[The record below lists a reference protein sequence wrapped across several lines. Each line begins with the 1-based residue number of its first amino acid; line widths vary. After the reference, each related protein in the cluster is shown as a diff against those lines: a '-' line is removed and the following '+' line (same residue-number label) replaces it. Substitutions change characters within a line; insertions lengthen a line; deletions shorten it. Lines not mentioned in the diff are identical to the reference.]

1 IAQAALFPRLT
12 LTGTLGFESSELDEL
27 LHWSSRSFLL
37 GPLLGTALTLPIF
50 DGGRR
55 QAGVDRAR
63 ARYEEHVALYRQ
75 RVLQAFEEVE
85 NGLSALRLLGEQ
97 TQAQDTAVAAAAR
110 AAALSKVQYEAGSAS
125 YLEVIDADREVLRH
139 RRAVVQLDGMRAH
152 AAVQLIRAIGGGWDD
167 A

>member
-1 IAQAALFPRLT
+1 ARQRAAAEHKLALLLGKPPAAFSLPQQALARTPFVVPAGLPSSLLERRPDIAAAERALAAANARIGIAQAALFPRLT

-85 NGLSALRLLGEQ
+85 NGLSALRLL
-97 TQAQDTAVAAAAR
+97 
-110 AAALSKVQYEAGSAS
+110 
-125 YLEVIDADREVLRH
+125 
-139 RRAVVQLDGMRAH
+139 
-152 AAVQLIRAIGGGWDD
+152 
-167 A
+167 